1 MVMAR
6 SARWLG
12 VPAFL
17 GFFGMAVVLTGCPKK
32 PGGADAGADAGPASS
47 ASAAVEAAAPA
58 AAIGSNDA
66 DVTKY
71 PDQNPDNQDAMNTR
85 VTAVA
90 RTEAST
96 TGGKLVATLK
106 PGTATTRIA
115 DHEGFNLVVFP
126 DPSDATKQLEGWVS
140 HVDFAAEVVPHGGVT
155 PTPTPTTPVPA
166 ATGYVCVKQNPPG
179 KCAAGF
185 SVFQAVC
192 RVPCSSAEQCKGPAP
207 TCNGGFCYNSMGC
220 GD

>member
-6 SARWLG
+6 SVRWLE
-12 VPAFL
+12 VCAFT
-17 GFFGMAVVLTGCPKK
+17 GFVGMAVVLTGCPKK
-32 PGGADAGADAGPASS
+32 PGVSDAGAGDGAAAS
-47 ASAAVEAAAPA
+47 ASAVVEAAAPA
-58 AAIGSNDA
+58 QAVGSNDA

-71 PDQNPDNQDAMNTR
+71 PDQNADNQDALTTR
-85 VTAVA
+85 MTANA

-106 PGTATTRIA
+106 PGTAATRIA
-115 DHEGFNLVVFP
+115 DHEGYDLVVFA
-126 DPSDATKQLEGWVS
+126 DPSDATKQLEGWVAQGDFGAVPTVH
-140 HVDFAAEVVPHGGVT
+140 HVVDGGVT
-155 PTPTPTTPVPA
+155 PPA
-166 ATGYVCVKQNPPG
+166 PAGTGYVCVKQNPPG

-192 RVPCSSAEQCKGPAP
+192 RVPCSTAEQCKGPAP
-207 TCNGGFCYNSMGC
+207 KCNTGFCYNSMGC